1 VAAAAPQSNAR
12 ANWALFAAVL
22 GSSMSFIDGSAVNVA
37 LPILQRDLHAS
48 SQSVQWVV
56 ESYSLF
62 LASLMLIGGS
72 LGDIFGRRL
81 VFAGGIAL
89 FAVASLACAV
99 APNVELLIAGR
110 SLQGIGG
117 ALATPGSLA
126 LLSANFSGAA
136 RGRAIGTWS
145 GFSAVTA
152 ALGPVLGGWLVQL
165 GSWRWVFIINVPL
178 AIVVL
183 AVVALRVDE
192 SRDEGAS
199 RAVDVP
205 GALLATAGL
214 GALVYGL
221 IRLQGATFDV
231 AGAATSVAGV
241 VALGLFVLLERRESH
256 PMVRL
261 DLFRSRT
268 FSMANVYT
276 FLLYATIG
284 GGLYFIPFDLINVQ
298 GYPPSE
304 AGAALL
310 PFVAIMFAFSRFSG
324 GLVARIGARI
334 PLAAGAVLAGS
345 GFLVFAFAGVG
356 HSYWTTFFPGALL
369 LGCGGALFVA
379 PLTTTVMDA
388 VDVSHAGI
396 ASGVNNAVSRVA
408 GLIAIA
414 ALGIALATVFEGR
427 LTSVLAQTAISA
439 ASRAAVA
446 SQRSAIV
453 AGAVPAGITGTDRTI
468 VGNAVRAAFADGFRA
483 AMIASALLA
492 FCAALIGLDRSFA
505 RKPLRSEPSSG

>member
-1 VAAAAPQSNAR
+1 MAAVSPQPNAR

-48 SQSVQWVV
+48 SQSVQWVI

-62 LASLMLIGGS
+62 LSSLMLIGGS
-72 LGDIFGRRL
+72 LGDIFGRRII
-81 VFAGGIAL
+81 FAGGIAV
-89 FAVASLACAV
+89 FALASLACAL
-99 APNVELLIAGR
+99 APNVEFLIVGR

-126 LLSANFSGAA
+126 LLSANFTGEA

-165 GSWRWVFIINVPL
+165 GSWRLVFVINVPL

-183 AVVALRVDE
+183 TVVALRVDE

-199 RAVDVP
+199 HAVDAP

-231 AGAATSVAGV
+231 IGAATSVAGL
-241 VALGLFVLLERRESH
+241 VALGLFVLLERREAH

-261 DLFRSRT
+261 ELFRSRA
-268 FSMANVYT
+268 FSMANIYT
-276 FLLYATIG
+276 FMLYATIG

-324 GLVARIGARI
+324 SLVARIGARI
-334 PLAAGAVLAGS
+334 PLAAGAALAGA

-414 ALGIALATVFEGR
+414 VLGIALASVFEAR
-427 LTSVLAQTAISA
+427 LTSVLGQTSISS

-453 AGAVPAGITGTDRTI
+453 AGAVPAGIAGGDRII
-468 VGNAVRAAFADGFRA
+468 VGNAVRAAFAAGFRA

-492 FCAALIGLDRSFA
+492 FAAALVGLDRSFA
-505 RKPLRSEPSSG
+505 RKPLRAGPSSR

>member
-1 VAAAAPQSNAR
+1 MAAIAPQPSAR

-48 SQSVQWVV
+48 SQSVQWVI

-62 LASLMLIGGS
+62 LSSLMLIGGS
-72 LGDIFGRRL
+72 LGDIFGRRV
-81 VFAGGIAL
+81 VFAAGIAL
-89 FAVASLACAV
+89 FAAASLACAL

-110 SLQGIGG
+110 SIQGIGG

-126 LLSANFSGAA
+126 LLSANFTGSA

-145 GFSAVTA
+145 GFSSVTA

-178 AIVVL
+178 AVIVL
-183 AVVALRVDE
+183 LVVALRVDE

-199 RAVDVP
+199 RTVDLP
-205 GALLATAGL
+205 GALFATGGL

-231 AGAATSVAGV
+231 VGAATTAAGV
-241 VALGLFVLLERRESH
+241 VALGLFVFLERRESH

-261 DLFRSRT
+261 DLFRSRA

-298 GYPPSE
+298 GYAPSE

-324 GLVARIGARI
+324 GLVARIGARF
-334 PLAAGAVLAGS
+334 PLAAGAALAGA
-345 GFLVFAFAGVG
+345 GFLVFAFAGVR

-388 VDVSHAGI
+388 IDVSHAGV

-414 ALGIALATVFEGR
+414 VLGIALANVFEAR
-427 LTSVLAQTAISA
+427 LTSVLSGTSISR

-453 AGAVPAGITGTDRTI
+453 AGAVPAGIAGNDRQV
-468 VGNAVRAAFADGFRA
+468 VGDAVRTAFAAGFRT
-483 AMIASALLA
+483 AMFVCALLA
-492 FCAALIGLDRSFA
+492 FVAALVGLDRSFA
-505 RKPLRSEPSSG
+505 RTSLRASPSSR